1 MSGREYF
8 VIDGKGFVSS
18 CEEDPEAFATL
29 AAARKRARELARSEP
44 GHTVVIAMSITH
56 ITHQPPREHVK
67 ERKLQRKRKPH
78 AKSAANA

>member
-8 VIDGKGFVSS
+8 VIDGDGFVSS
-18 CEEDPEAFATL
+18 CKEEPEAFPTL

-56 ITHQPPREHVK
+56 ITTSRHSEQVK